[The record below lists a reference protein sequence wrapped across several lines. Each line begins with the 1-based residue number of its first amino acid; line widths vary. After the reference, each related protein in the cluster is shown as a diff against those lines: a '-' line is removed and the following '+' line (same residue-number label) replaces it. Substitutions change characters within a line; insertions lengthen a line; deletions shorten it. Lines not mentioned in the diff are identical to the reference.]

1 MRCSEETV
9 AGDGS
14 MCAARHQEKKRPRKA
29 DKPSK
34 KEKRSEEK
42 KKKRSKKKKKRIEKF
57 ASKLGKQAAGEQE
70 KRTKKPT
77 MGDEVMREM
86 EDDSAA
92 GGGMTKLSQE
102 LLDYLRTK
110 EVMGLLATEA
120 PLPLWAFDLD
130 QRLKEEIAAEFQ
142 EKREFDAHVL
152 YQYRTYGYAYAEIIK
167 GTETEAKNKTMK
179 LVTQEINNQAEMGH
193 YLSNEVWSYVMS
205 IGVSTFEQAVTRE
218 MDTFDDLAT
227 EGRRLASRIR
237 HIENQ
242 ANLLRQ
248 YRTNGHAVLQ
258 YQVTDD
264 ERDDVEE
271 V

>member
-1 MRCSEETV
+1 
-9 AGDGS
+9 
-14 MCAARHQEKKRPRKA
+14 
-29 DKPSK
+29 
-34 KEKRSEEK
+34 
-42 KKKRSKKKKKRIEKF
+42 
-57 ASKLGKQAAGEQE
+57 
-70 KRTKKPT
+70 
-77 MGDEVMREM
+77 
-86 EDDSAA
+86 
-92 GGGMTKLSQE
+92 
-102 LLDYLRTK
+102 
-110 EVMGLLATEA
+110 
-120 PLPLWAFDLD
+120 
-130 QRLKEEIAAEFQ
+130 
-142 EKREFDAHVL
+142 
-152 YQYRTYGYAYAEIIK
+152 
-167 GTETEAKNKTMK
+167 
-179 LVTQEINNQAEMGH
+179 
-193 YLSNEVWSYVMS
+193 MS